1 VIEDRAR
8 EDIAFIRRAIEE
20 GSAYTSARSPD
31 MLVWGITVA
40 IGYLGTYGFI
50 RGWSPIAPRPL
61 WAACIVLPWL
71 FSLRR
76 LARGLVGGAVR
87 VRGPMAQALAMLWLG
102 CGIFLTTLGIAT
114 MVAETRDG
122 WFNAVVAGV
131 MGIAFF
137 ASASLARLPW
147 LRWVGIAW
155 WLGELA
161 LFALRHRIEALPLA
175 AALMLL
181 LLAGPGYVL
190 LQRRGGRAFAKE
202 QSGA

>member
-1 VIEDRAR
+1 LEDIVIEDRAR

-20 GSAYTSARSPD
+20 GGAYATASSPD
-31 MLVWGITVA
+31 MLVWGIAVA

-50 RGWSPIAPRPL
+50 RGWSPIAPGSL
-61 WAACIVLPWL
+61 WAACLGLPWL

-76 LARGLVGGAVR
+76 MARALAGREVPAK
-87 VRGPMAQALAMLWLG
+87 GPMAQALAMLWLG
-102 CGIFLTTLGIAT
+102 CGVFLTTLAIAT
-114 MVAETRDG
+114 MATGEARNG
-122 WFNAVVAGV
+122 WCDAVVAGV
-131 MGIAFF
+131 MGIGFF
-137 ASASLARLPW
+137 ASASLTRLPW

-161 LFALRHRIEALPLA
+161 LFALRHRAEALPLA

-190 LQRRGGRAFAKE
+190 MARRGRWAEA
-202 QSGA
+202 